1 MSLTCRIEKGNL
13 SDPLFVIEGTGIKV
27 QSNTPSGA
35 WEKVMHIMGIKGE
48 MNGVEA
54 FGLSIPEVAIAISEL
69 PGVKMCCGYEGP
81 QIPQERVS
89 DVADWKTVM
98 LSQWH
103 PACKGYAMN
112 LIGNETNSGIDSTV
126 NSSIMNPI
134 FFGFNQDQELCCDVC
149 GLPALIQEPLT
160 NITVCDIDNC
170 VQNLLENGST
180 EVRMREL
187 CVHTTCS
194 QMELRRV
201 QENIKGAKREL
212 MK

>member
-1 MSLTCRIEKGNL
+1 MICPLHTFFSKHLVYPVGYLAIHTLKGSCSMSLTCRIEKGNL
-13 SDPLFVIEGTGIKV
+13 SDPVFVIEGTGIKV

-35 WEKVMHIMGIKGE
+35 WEKVMRIMGIKGE
-48 MNGVEA
+48 VNGVEA
-54 FGLSIPEVAIAISEL
+54 FGLSIPEVAIAISE
-69 PGVKMCCGYEGP
+69 
-81 QIPQERVS
+81 
-89 DVADWKTVM
+89 
-98 LSQWH
+98 WH

-134 FFGFNQDQELCCDVC
+134 FFGFTQDQELCCDVC
-149 GLPALIQEPLT
+149 GLPAIMQEPLT

-170 VQNLLENGST
+170 VQNLLEKGST
-180 EVRMREL
+180 EVSMKEL